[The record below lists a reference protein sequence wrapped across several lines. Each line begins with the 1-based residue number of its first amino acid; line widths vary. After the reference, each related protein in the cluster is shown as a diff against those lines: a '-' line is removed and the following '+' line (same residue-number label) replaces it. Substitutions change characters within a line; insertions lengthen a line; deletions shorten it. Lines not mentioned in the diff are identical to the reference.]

1 MKKIPL
7 IFGLFLLIFSCKKEV
22 TLSFNEESIIT
33 NEQAD
38 ISIIYPK
45 TSGDKTVS
53 NRINETIEAYISN
66 QINFNDSIKTETF
79 KATVEKFNADYT
91 RFKNDFLD
99 EDQKWIADIE
109 GEIVLDTPE
118 LICFGMS
125 SYMNTGGAHGNS
137 RIDFLNFNPETG
149 KLYAMTDLIDDF
161 DGFSA
166 LAETHFKA
174 EVKTDDTA
182 DYFFGKDFQ
191 LPESIGFNEAG
202 VIILYNTY
210 EIAAYSEGVTEFTIP
225 YEDANSYLKINL

>member
-1 MKKIPL
+1 
-7 IFGLFLLIFSCKKEV
+7 
-22 TLSFNEESIIT
+22 
-33 NEQAD
+33 
-38 ISIIYPK
+38 
-45 TSGDKTVS
+45 
-53 NRINETIEAYISN
+53 
-66 QINFNDSIKTETF
+66 
-79 KATVEKFNADYT
+79 
-91 RFKNDFLD
+91 
-99 EDQKWIADIE
+99 
-109 GEIVLDTPE
+109 
-118 LICFGMS
+118 
-125 SYMNTGGAHGNS
+125 MNTGGAHGNS